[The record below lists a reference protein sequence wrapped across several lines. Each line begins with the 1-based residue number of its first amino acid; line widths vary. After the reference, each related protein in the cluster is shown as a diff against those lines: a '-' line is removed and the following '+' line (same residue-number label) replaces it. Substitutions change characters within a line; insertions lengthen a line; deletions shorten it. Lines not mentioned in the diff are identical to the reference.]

1 MGYML
6 GGLDWTGT
14 ALGQAFKSQ
23 EQVLFLFAGIIFII
37 SVTLHMLS
45 IPEEPFAPSNQLK
58 VTGREESTSHLS
70 FRPVGHTP
78 LLLDVIAEEDAS
90 VPLTQEGNEADP
102 ESEKDFLAVDRVR
115 SKSDSVLAMPDATI
129 ELDSDLDPDSQLFLS
144 EEHHFFPETQG
155 ALEDVFK
162 PSDHN
167 IGHLSPS
174 GGPST
179 LTNGMVLSESTH
191 PAWSE
196 FNGQT
201 NAPPSVL
208 QKNTT
213 SKDSHPKTQVKSAD
227 WVVDAHWL
235 QFTV

>member
-45 IPEEPFAPSNQLK
+45 IPEQRFAPSNQLK
-58 VTGREESTSHLS
+58 VRGMEESSSHLS
-70 FRPVGHTP
+70 FRPVGHTQP
-78 LLLDVIAEEDAS
+78 LLDVIAEEDVA
-90 VPLTQEGNEADP
+90 QEDNESDP
-102 ESEKDFLAVDRVR
+102 EEREKDFLAVDRVR

-129 ELDSDLDPDSQLFLS
+129 ELDSDLDPDAQLFLP

-155 ALEDVFK
+155 ALEDAFK

-167 IGHLSPS
+167 IGTSSPS
-174 GGPST
+174 GGPYT
-179 LTNGMVLSESTH
+179 LTDGMVVLESTD

-196 FNGQT
+196 LNGTT

-208 QKNTT
+208 QKNST
-213 SKDSHPKTQVKSAD
+213 SKDSHLKTQVK
-227 WVVDAHWL
+227 
-235 QFTV
+235 